1 MGRRSEPRRQ
11 GACREFLAVQPRTSR
26 PRALGAVHGVQT
38 CWPRGSRAA
47 PRCTSGRMR
56 PRRPRTHACQY
67 ARMSVRACMCMYVG
81 CAAPAGATAQQTMQH
96 RPLEHRRE
104 GAPARGANSDPRTT
118 RPCCSLPTAPRRTAQ
133 QERPGAC
140 RAFLAVQRRTI
151 RARQRAL
158 VHHAPGSV
166 CTIWGRPPAA
176 PPRVVG
182 GAPMRNKYERICQ
195 YALAYVGVVP
205 ARRQRASG
213 QRAGAQGSSCTPA
226 PHTLSPGRLVQ
237 CAREHGAAHA
247 GLLGA
252 LVPCSHGVGGRR

>member
-1 MGRRSEPRRQ
+1 M
-11 GACREFLAVQPRTSR
+11 
-26 PRALGAVHGVQT
+26 
-38 CWPRGSRAA
+38 GSRSFSGVRAHVENSWQSSRARPALMLLVRSMGCNRAGPEDHGPRLAA
-47 PRCTSGRMR
+47 PLDACVPVGRARM
-56 PRRPRTHACQY
+56 HASMHVCQY
-67 ARMSVRACMCMYVG
+67 ERACVCMW
-81 CAAPAGATAQQTMQH
+81 AAQRRRGQQHSRRCNTDLSSTGAS
-96 RPLEHRRE
+96 
-104 GAPARGANSDPRTT
+104 APARGDNPDPRTT